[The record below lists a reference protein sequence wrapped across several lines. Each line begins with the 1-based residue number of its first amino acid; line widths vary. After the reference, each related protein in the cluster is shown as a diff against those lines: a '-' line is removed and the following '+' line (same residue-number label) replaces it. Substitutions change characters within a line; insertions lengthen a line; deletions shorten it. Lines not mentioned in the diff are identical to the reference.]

1 MDELFMPHE
10 EKKPDI
16 VLATV
21 TEVTA
26 TGIKIQIDGNDTA
39 GEKEYKCNSAQVFSV
54 GDRVKIN
61 ENSGTIIVEYRI
73 GTPGETVMIPAGGQ
87 DGDALVKDGST
98 DYKLKWAS
106 GGAGSTSKLVN
117 GNYELDL
124 SSTGVLSAANS
135 SRKVALG
142 SSNIPFNDC
151 YIGGSLHVGTS
162 QGDKIGFFGQTPVAR
177 QSVSNSATVGQ
188 LITALKAYGLIV

>member
-1 MDELFMPHE
+1 MDELFIPHE

-26 TGIKIQIDGNDTA
+26 TGIKIQIDGNDAA

-54 GDRVKIN
+54 GDRVKIT
-61 ENSGTIIVEYRI
+61 ENSGTVIVEYRI

-106 GGAGSTSKLVN
+106 GGSGSTSKLVN

-124 SSTGVLSAANS
+124 SSTGVFSAANS

-142 SSNIPFNDC
+142 SSSVPFDDC
-151 YIGGSLHVGTS
+151 YVGGDLHIGTS
-162 QGDKIGFFGQTPVAR
+162 QGDKIGFFGHAPVAR
-177 QSVSNSATVGQ
+177 QSISSSATVAQ
-188 LITALKAYGLIV
+188 LITALKAYGLIA